1 MVCRTLIFSSLLDC
15 FPNCMF
21 FIFSYLVASLKIVQV
36 HICNLIWGFFFFHSL
51 VKLKLQLNEEG
62 KIPVRK

>member
-21 FIFSYLVASLKIVQV
+21 FLSSYLVGSLKIVQV
-36 HICNLIWGFFFFHSL
+36 HFCNLVWGFFHSL

>member
-1 MVCRTLIFSSLLDC
+1 MVCRIPIFSSLLDF

-21 FIFSYLVASLKIVQV
+21 FLSFHLVGSLKMVQM
-36 HICNLIWGFFFFHSL
+36 HFCNLVLVFFHSL